1 MQLILSETDLER
13 MPPELRRSLLEFVI
27 GVARAA
33 VGVESETTSL
43 ARAQTAA
50 LLREVS
56 FHRDGKMLRALL
68 KRLAD
73 REETSPATRALL
85 RDALPADSQKNLRR
99 YLTTLNQLT
108 ARVTKH
114 RGARLWHYRRS
125 ADVYAIHPA
134 TRKALHELLPVL
146 ARSGT
151 AEEPLWEG

>member
-1 MQLILSETDLER
+1 MQLILSEIDLER
-13 MPPELRRSLLEFVI
+13 MPPELRRSLLEFLI
-27 GVARAA
+27 GVERAA
-33 VGVESETTSL
+33 VGVEPETTSL
-43 ARAQTAA
+43 ASAQATA

-56 FHRDGKMLRALL
+56 FHRDGKELPALL

-73 REETSPATRALL
+73 RQEASPATRALL
-85 RDALPADSQKNLRR
+85 VDALPPASQKSLRR

-114 RGARLWHYRRS
+114 RGAKLWEYRRS
-125 ADVYAIHPA
+125 ADAYAVDPA